1 MKRASLPRP
10 EASRGEHLVEIL
22 IAIARSEYPDEWS
35 QFRDLTQKLGQE
47 INEQALEFSVED
59 CARRWL
65 TGHDRNV
72 HGLIADFYSQMAGAA
87 PSQLQEMTWEASRL
101 EQLFRDRLISL
112 IHSGAYSLTGFG
124 PDLHLVSI
132 PSELISAKLIRFD
145 RDEIKLGDT
154 IIRGV
159 RAAPTTPRTLGPQAP
174 GPKPGDQTA
183 KPRAHDEVRA
193 ILSNDA
199 KRPLRGHGRIAKLAR
214 MVREKFAL
222 EGIHYE
228 LNSIEK
234 MIRPA
239 AKEWEERNP
248 ER

>member
-1 MKRASLPRP
+1 MT

-35 QFRDLTQKLGQE
+35 KYCDLAQKLAQE
-47 INEQALEFSVED
+47 INEEAREFSAQD
-59 CARRWL
+59 CARRRL
-65 TGHDRNV
+65 AGNDRDN
-72 HGLIADFYSQMAGAA
+72 HGLIADFYLQLAGAA
-87 PSQLQEMTWEASRL
+87 PSQLQKLTWEASRL
-101 EQLFRDRLISL
+101 EQIFRDRLISL
-112 IHSGAYSLTGFG
+112 LHSGAYSLTGFG
-124 PDLHLVSI
+124 PDLRPVSI
-132 PSELISAKLIRFD
+132 PSELITQEMLRFD
-145 RDEIKLGDT
+145 RDEIKLGDDL
-154 IIRGV
+154 IRGV

-183 KPRAHDEVRA
+183 KPRAHDAVRA

-199 KRPLRGHGRIAKLAR
+199 ERPLRGHGRTAKLAR
-214 MVREKFAL
+214 MVQEKFAS

-239 AKEWEERNP
+239 VKEWEERNP
-248 ER
+248 DK